1 VLEVT
6 FYRDERDRLAGISAR
21 GHADFEAHGRD
32 IVCAAVSAVLLAAR
46 LGLQEHAG
54 VELAARQTPGGLRLR
69 WPQRQRDLESLQAIV
84 ATAELAV
91 AEIARRFPEH
101 VRLRRR
107 RIARELGGR
116 GVGRVSSLADRRR
129 RHDV

>member
-1 VLEVT
+1 VLEVI
-6 FYRDERDRLAGISAR
+6 FYRDGGDRLAGISAR
-21 GHADFEAHGRD
+21 GHADFAEHGQD
-32 IVCAAVSAVLLAAR
+32 IVCAAVSAVLQAAR

-54 VELAARQTPGGLRLR
+54 VELEASQTPGALSLR
-69 WPQRQRDLESLQAIV
+69 WREERRGLASLHAIV

-107 RIARELGGR
+107 R
-116 GVGRVSSLADRRR
+116 VTKLADRRR